1 MVIEAII
8 VFLGNKRSRRDFQ
21 AGTEE
26 KGSLYSAEAEDE
38 VLLLKSLHKGHCMK
52 RKPHIRNKQ

>member
-38 VLLLKSLHKGHCMK
+38 VL
-52 RKPHIRNKQ
+52 